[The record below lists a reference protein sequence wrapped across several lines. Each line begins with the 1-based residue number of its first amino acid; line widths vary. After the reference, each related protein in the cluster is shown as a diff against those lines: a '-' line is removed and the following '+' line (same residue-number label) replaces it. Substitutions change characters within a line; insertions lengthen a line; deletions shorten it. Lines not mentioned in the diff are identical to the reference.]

1 MARKRRRLPTE
12 PVSLE
17 ITDLSHDGRGVG
29 HHNDK
34 AVFVRGAL
42 PGETVAARLTGRH
55 RRFDEALCEEVT
67 NPSPDRVEPPCPWF
81 ERCGGCALQH
91 LEAGAQLKW
100 KHKRLADN
108 LERIGGVEP
117 EQWWAPISSGPW
129 HYRRRSRLSVRQV
142 RAKGRVL
149 VGFREPRGRYVA
161 DIEDCRVLHPAFG
174 QRLMDLS
181 NLMGQLSIADSIPQI
196 ETANGDDS
204 AAMIV
209 RHMEPFSTDDL
220 MLLRRWSDDNGIAI
234 YLQPKGP
241 DTVHLLWPQNHQL
254 SYRLDEFDLTMN
266 FSPQHFIQVNAKINR
281 ALVSRAVELMA
292 LEADDRVLDL
302 FCGLGNFTLPLAT
315 RAGRVTGVEGEPALI
330 EAARKNAGHNG
341 IDNADWAVADLTT
354 DVSAQDWYR
363 AGFDAALIDPPRSGA
378 LEVLPVIA
386 SSGARRVVYVSCNPA
401 TLARDAG
408 ELVDRHGFRLVGAG
422 IADMFPHTA
431 HTESIALFE
440 RP

>member
-1 MARKRRRLPTE
+1 
-12 PVSLE
+12 
-17 ITDLSHDGRGVG
+17 
-29 HHNDK
+29 
-34 AVFVRGAL
+34 
-42 PGETVAARLTGRH
+42 
-55 RRFDEALCEEVT
+55 
-67 NPSPDRVEPPCPWF
+67 
-81 ERCGGCALQH
+81 
-91 LEAGAQLKW
+91 
-100 KHKRLADN
+100 
-108 LERIGGVEP
+108 VEP